1 MQQLFRPF
9 ITALLLT
16 VAHGAGAENC
26 ASYPLNPEGYICD
39 WMLCGPFPN
48 EEGKG
53 MDKDYLADAG
63 GESAEAPDF
72 TKTWEVSI
80 TQSPDADITA
90 EWFPQVLSDGQRLF
104 VYQVDLGNIVMDR
117 LDLGSSDYLLL
128 YGFVYLESSI
138 EQEALIIISTDDE
151 YKAWFNGEPI
161 GESRG
166 ERDMVMDQEPIK
178 VTLKKGRNRL
188 LVKSGALISQVYA
201 LGESGYQFMVRVTD
215 LKRQPL
221 TESVSVSLPETD
233 EE

>member
-1 MQQLFRPF
+1 
-9 ITALLLT
+9 
-16 VAHGAGAENC
+16 
-26 ASYPLNPEGYICD
+26 
-39 WMLCGPFPN
+39 
-48 EEGKG
+48 

-80 TQSPDADITA
+80 TQSPDVDITA

-104 VYQVDLGNIVMDR
+104 VYQVDLGNIIMDR

-151 YKAWFNGEPI
+151 YKAWFNGEQI